1 MTSNRSSIIGTF
13 VAELFQERSAKLRL
27 LEQDKSEHARSM
39 ERAEHSE
46 RLRLEAETEVH
57 RQNMEEMRLA
67 KAAERSA
74 KQRELE
80 KLQDEHKRELSRELN
95 RDNLEQVI
103 SFVLGLQLHFQKSLD
118 STNCLFFAW
127 SKNCQMFLTKCS
139 PSD

>member
-1 MTSNRSSIIGTF
+1 MTPNGSSILGAIYF

-95 RDNLEQVI
+95 RDNLEQVLL
-103 SFVLGLQLHFQKSLD
+103 FVLGLQLHFQKS
-118 STNCLFFAW
+118 
-127 SKNCQMFLTKCS
+127 
-139 PSD
+139 